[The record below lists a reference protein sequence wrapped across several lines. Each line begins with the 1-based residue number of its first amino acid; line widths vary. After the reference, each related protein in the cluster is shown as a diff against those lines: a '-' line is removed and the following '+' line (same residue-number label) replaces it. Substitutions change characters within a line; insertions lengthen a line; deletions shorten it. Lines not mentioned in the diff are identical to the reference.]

1 MLRVA
6 WGIFLLL
13 VRRLDRLRATS
24 GRRVGPPYHRTWNP
38 NTLSHTALARK
49 YRPRRFADVAT
60 QKHVSETLRRATSD
74 GRVGHAYLFSGPRG
88 VGKTTLARILA
99 MALNCSAREESG
111 EPCGECE
118 TCARIW
124 SGQTALDVIEIDA
137 ASNRGVDDARQL
149 RERAMYAPSQ
159 EDGFKVFIVD
169 EAHMLTREAWN
180 ALLKILEEPPPR
192 VIFVFAT
199 TEPQKVQQTAAP
211 VLSRCQRFD
220 FRRIGTSDIMDRLA
234 IVLEQEGLPAPEDA
248 LRTIARKADG
258 GMRDALS
265 LLDQVIALTG
275 GEISQ
280 ESVRQVLGLVDN
292 ERYVELLDMWA
303 EGKHGEIFEFVERLL
318 DEGYDLVEFYH
329 GLVDSLR
336 ALLRLSLGGT
346 PPDLDTDTLEAF
358 RAGLASFSPADL
370 TRMLALASDVESSGS
385 LRRSPNPQVMLEM
398 LLLRI
403 SYVDRTVKLEELLAG
418 LGGTPPPEVV
428 PRRPSS
434 GGVLADDS
442 SSGPSTDTQEVAP
455 RMTEEAQGV
464 PEEVPA
470 PEMEEEASAQKQMP
484 GALGAAEAWAL
495 LVEEGADVPSG
506 MRPFLRAATVSDSES
521 EGVVV
526 IELPAGPGL
535 ERLEDPSARRA
546 LQKALGGLMHAEP
559 EIVFQASGDGAPARS
574 ERISPETVQKD
585 RMKGLIKREPRLQH
599 AVDELDLELLD

>member
-1 MLRVA
+1 MVIVA
-6 WGIFLLL
+6 AGRLGYFLLL

-24 GRRVGPPYHRTWNP
+24 GRRVGAPYHRLWNP
-38 NTLSHTALARK
+38 NPLSHTALARK

-60 QKHVSETLRRATSD
+60 QKHVSETLRRATAD

-434 GGVLADDS
+434 GGVLTDDS
-442 SSGPSTDTQEVAP
+442 SSSPSTDTQEVAP
-455 RMTEEAQGV
+455 RMTEE
-464 PEEVPA
+464 VPA
-470 PEMEEEASAQKQMP
+470 PEMEEETSAQKQMP

-585 RMKGLIKREPRLQH
+585 RMKGLIKQEPRLQH

>member
-1 MLRVA
+1 M
-6 WGIFLLL
+6 
-13 VRRLDRLRATS
+13 RRLDRLRATS
-24 GRRVGPPYHRTWNP
+24 GRRVGPPYHRLWNP

-220 FRRIGTSDIMDRLA
+220 FRRIGTSDIMDRLS

-434 GGVLADDS
+434 GGVLTDDS
-442 SSGPSTDTQEVAP
+442 SSSPSTDTQEVAP
-455 RMTEEAQGV
+455 RMTEE
-464 PEEVPA
+464 VPA
-470 PEMEEEASAQKQMP
+470 PEVEEETSAQKQLP

-585 RMKGLIKREPRLQH
+585 RMKGLIKQEPRLQH

>member
-1 MLRVA
+1 M
-6 WGIFLLL
+6 
-13 VRRLDRLRATS
+13 
-24 GRRVGPPYHRTWNP
+24 
-38 NTLSHTALARK
+38 SHTALARK
-49 YRPRRFADVAT
+49 YRPRRFADVVT

-118 TCARIW
+118 TCSRIW

-455 RMTEEAQGV
+455 RMTEEAQEV

-484 GALGAAEAWAL
+484 GALGAAEAWVL

-546 LQKALGGLMHAEP
+546 LQKALGKLMHAEP

-585 RMKGLIKREPRLQH
+585 RMKSLIKEEPRLQH

>member
-1 MLRVA
+1 V
-6 WGIFLLL
+6 
-13 VRRLDRLRATS
+13 
-24 GRRVGPPYHRTWNP
+24 
-38 NTLSHTALARK
+38 SHTALARK

-248 LRTIARKADG
+248 LRTIAQKADG

-346 PPDLDTDTLEAF
+346 PPDLDTDTVEAF

-370 TRMLALASDVESSGS
+370 ARMLALASDVESSGS

-418 LGGTPPPEVV
+418 LGGTPTPEVV

-442 SSGPSTDTQEVAP
+442 SSGPSIDTQEIAP
-455 RMTEEAQGV
+455 RMTEEAQEV